1 MSIITIIPA
10 RKSSRRLKNKNILKI
25 KGMSLVDRVLNDSK
39 KIKFTSKIIL
49 TTDISKSKFSF
60 DNKKFIFIKRPKN
73 LAGDN
78 SKIYKTILYIVK
90 YLKKNTNLRFDSILM
105 LQATSPF
112 RSIQLINKAYKIFK
126 KNKKKYSVA
135 SLTDVSTTKDYKDHL
150 RVFDIKNNRLFLQN
164 KINGNKFIANGNF
177 YFASI
182 NFIKKNKSLV
192 SEKKTIPFIIKSK
205 KLSIDI
211 DERKD
216 YLLAKKKA

>member
-1 MSIITIIPA
+1 
-10 RKSSRRLKNKNILKI
+10 
-25 KGMSLVDRVLNDSK
+25 MSLVDRVLNDSK

>member
-1 MSIITIIPA
+1 VSIITIIPA